1 MRKLPL
7 LAIPLLLLAGCT
19 SEDLPQQ
26 PGAGEYRTPLT
37 VESVTIDSQVRTRA
51 DAGYDDLAD
60 GKSIGLFLEGTAAGT
75 YTALN
80 NRTYKRSGTKIAPT
94 AAAQTIYLGAYDA
107 YVCAY
112 YLPALNISNKTA
124 YTLTTANYTDAA
136 DLVYAKNQTVNGTTA
151 GCKVNFKMVH
161 AYAQIELAFKR
172 ENYPNTCKIT
182 TVTLKNNSLAK
193 TASLNLATGVLG
205 TPSVTA
211 SQSFYT
217 NTAATGTGITIAATG
232 DTHKVN
238 LLMVPCALANVSGTG
253 LSMTFNVDGKDMTM
267 NIPYATL
274 GSLVAGNKYQITA
287 NLKGTEITV
296 SSVQVAQWT
305 AKSIGEYTPE
315 P

>member
-26 PGAGEYRTPLT
+26 PGAGEYQTPLT
-37 VESVTIDSQVRTRA
+37 VESVTIDSQVHTRA

-60 GKSIGLFLEGTAAGT
+60 NTSIGLFLEGTAAGT

-80 NRTYKRSGTKIAPT
+80 NRTYKRSGAKIVPT
-94 AAAQTIYLGAYDA
+94 ATAQTIYLGAYDA
-107 YVCAY
+107 NVCAY
-112 YLPALNISNKTA
+112 YLPTLNITNKTA
-124 YTLTTANYTDAA
+124 VALASANYTAAA

-151 GCKVNFKMVH
+151 GCKVSFKMIH
-161 AYAQIELAFKR
+161 AYAQIELSFTR
-172 ENYPNTCKIT
+172 DNYPNTCKIT

-193 TASLNLATGVLG
+193 SASLNMATEVLG
-205 TPSVTA
+205 TPVVGA
-211 SQSFYT
+211 SQAFYT
-217 NTAATGTGITIAATG
+217 NTAATATGITIAATG

-238 LLMVPCALANVSGTG
+238 LLMVPCTLANVSGTG

-287 NLKGTEITV
+287 KLKGTEITV